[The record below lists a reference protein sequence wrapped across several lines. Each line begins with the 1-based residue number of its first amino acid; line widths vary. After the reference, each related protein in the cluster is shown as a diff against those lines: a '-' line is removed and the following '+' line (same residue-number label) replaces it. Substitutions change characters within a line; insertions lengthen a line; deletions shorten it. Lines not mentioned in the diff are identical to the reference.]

1 MPKIDGGGGGGR
13 MVTQKLGG
21 GGYKIRL
28 KKGRI
33 SRDGQGDHEKM
44 PSLRL
49 CSANHNIING
59 S

>member
-1 MPKIDGGGGGGR
+1 MPKIDGGGEEGYPKIFLGR
-13 MVTQKLGG
+13 
-21 GGYKIRL
+21 GYKIRL